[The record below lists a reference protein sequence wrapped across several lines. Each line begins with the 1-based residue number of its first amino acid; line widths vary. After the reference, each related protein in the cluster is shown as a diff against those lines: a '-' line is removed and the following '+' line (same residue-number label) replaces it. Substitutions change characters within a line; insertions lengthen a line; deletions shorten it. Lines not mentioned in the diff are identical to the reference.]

1 MREVPGRPQDLCG
14 GLLGS
19 GDILQGTEADLRVA
33 LAVRAEIGAVP
44 DPPPGAGPDHLD
56 RVPGGKG
63 FAGVW
68 AQADVNYPPLTQGA
82 SCFIPPPSGAGP
94 QALRRVPRLLVRSV

>member
-33 LAVRAEIGAVP
+33 LAVRA
-44 DPPPGAGPDHLD
+44 DLYL
-56 RVPGGKG
+56 
-63 FAGVW
+63 
-68 AQADVNYPPLTQGA
+68 N
-82 SCFIPPPSGAGP
+82 P
-94 QALRRVPRLLVRSV
+94 QASSTSSPTGRSGVVVQRKQQQFFAVISGTGRVRISSTVMTSYCAADPEVIEPPVFLFR